1 MAKKIIFWDEARLKM
16 FAWIEKISKTVSATI
31 WPKWRNVIFSKWY
44 WAPQVTNDGVTI
56 AKEIELEDKIENMWA
71 ELVKEATSKTN
82 DAAWDGTTTATILTY
97 AMIKEWLREIRS
109 GINAIELK
117 NGMKKAWELVEA
129 ELAKNTK
136 AINTKEEI
144 EQVATI
150 SAQDKEVG
158 KIISEAM
165 EKVGKDWVITVEEG
179 QTFGLE
185 VELTEGMKFD
195 NGYISPYMIT
205 DGEKM
210 ESRIDDARILITDK
224 KISSLKD
231 LLPVLEQLASTGK
244 RDLVIIADDIDWDAL
259 AWIILNKLKWVL
271 NILGIKA
278 PGFGDRKKEML
289 KDLAILTWATV
300 ITDELGY
307 KLEHASLE
315 HLGSAKAVVS
325 TKDNTTII
333 GWAWDKELIN
343 RRVNE
348 IKTQIENTKSDYDK
362 EKFQERLAKLAWG
375 IAVIKVGAASEVEM
389 KEKKLRIE
397 DALNATKAA
406 VEEWIVAGGWVALLK
421 ASRVLDNVDLGNKD
435 QNIGIHIVARAL
447 SYPVKQIAE
456 NAWKEW
462 AIIVDEIRRNADI
475 NHWFD
480 ASTDDFKDMV
490 KAWIVDP
497 KKVTRSALENAISI
511 SGMFLTTEAVISE
524 IPKEDNHNHDMWAGM
539 GGMWGMWWMGGMWM
553 Y

>member
-1 MAKKIIFWDEARLKM
+1 MAKKITFWDEARLKM
-16 FAWIEKISKTVSATI
+16 FAWVEKIAKTVAATI
-31 WPKWRNVIFSKWY
+31 WPKWRNVVFPKWY
-44 WAPQVTNDGVTI
+44 GAPQVTNDGVTI

-71 ELVKEATSKTN
+71 ELVKEAASKTN
-82 DAAWDGTTTATILTY
+82 DAAWDGTTTSVLLTY

-109 GINAIELK
+109 WINAIELK
-117 NGMKKAWELVEA
+117 NWMKKAWMVIEMELE
-129 ELAKNTK
+129 KNTK
-136 AINTKEEI
+136 VINTKEEI

-150 SAQDKEVG
+150 SAQDSEVG

-165 EKVGKDWVITVEEG
+165 EKVWKDWVITVEEW

-185 VELTEGMKFD
+185 VELTEWMKFD

-210 ESRIDDARILITDK
+210 ESKIQDAKILITDK

-231 LLPVLEQLASTGK
+231 LLPVLEQLASTWK
-244 RDLVIIADDIDWDAL
+244 RDMVIIADDIDGDAL

-271 NILGIKA
+271 NILWIKA
-278 PGFGDRKKEML
+278 PGFWDRKKEML

-300 ITDELGY
+300 ITDELWY
-307 KLEHASLE
+307 KLENASLE
-315 HLGSAKAVVS
+315 HLWSAKVVSS
-325 TKDNTTII
+325 TKDNTTIV
-333 GWAWDKELIN
+333 WWNWDRELIK

-348 IKTQIENTKSDYDK
+348 IRNQIENTKSDYDK
-362 EKFQERLAKLAWG
+362 EKLSERLAKLAWW
-375 IAVIKVGAASEVEM
+375 IAVIKVWAASEVEM

-406 VEEWIVAGGWVALLK
+406 VDEWIVAGWWVALLK
-421 ASRVLDNVDLGNKD
+421 ASKILDTFDCWNKD
-435 QNIGIHIVARAL
+435 QNIWVHIVSRAL

-462 AIIVDEIRRNADI
+462 SIIVDEIRRNSDI
-475 NHWFD
+475 NYWYD
-480 ASTDDFKDMV
+480 ASSDEFKDMI

-511 SGMFLTTEAVISE
+511 SWMFLTTEAVVSD
-524 IPKEDNHNHDMWAGM
+524 IPKEEGDHSHETWMWGM
-539 GGMWGMWWMGGMWM
+539 WGMGMWGMWGM